1 MDNSQQLFTS
11 IDSIKL
17 KNIENSRL
25 LSKLSNTQKKIDE
38 TINNLQSHL
47 SAYAEG
53 KAVRDKIQSA
63 CKAENLLKLAKKLP
77 TCTKKSQ
84 TIQQNKTLKK
94 QELQHLL
101 HQKRNISLKIAK
113 CQKAISKTSA
123 TLKTRKTIDKK
134 FLKKSQQQ
142 IQTAEQQLSTAKQ
155 SFVFDLPMFAPELT
169 NLPLLDQQKGIENKT
184 HELKNKIHSEK
195 TFLSQQQNSIALLA
209 QQIQSINKD
218 IQHEDDA
225 ALSDNLHITQILK
238 ADNDEESSV
247 LFEVNEAQIHA
258 FSLEQNKNSSKE
270 QKQTVVATTK
280 TVDDACN
287 STGNFFEPEHTFN
300 ATHISNSQCSETTLA
315 ATCLQNEMVK
325 HNDAEIINIPSSNN
339 SQFPAS
345 LLTNNNFD
353 FDISYFTPTSPPN
366 NNNNNEITNN
376 HRPSTPNTPEISFL
390 NSPLLFS
397 SPNATSTTKSN
408 DAVSSPQPTL
418 APVNCLVTNDSQF
431 SDNNSQFLMFVR
443 QDANWPLQQQ
453 LEQQQREQ
461 QQREQQLE
469 QQQQQAQQER
479 IEQQQQ
485 EQQQREQQEQ
495 QQREQQQ
502 QQQRAQQERIEQQQ
516 REQQQREQQE
526 QQQRE
531 QQEQQQQE
539 QREQQQQ
546 EQHQRE
552 QREQQEQQQREQQQ
566 QQQREQ
572 HQREQQEQQEQ
583 QQQKQREQQEREQH
597 QREQREQQEQ
607 QQQKQREQ
615 QEREQHQREQREQ
628 QQKQQQQQQKSNSFK
643 PIALQPPEA
652 HSSYFHLQNVNQ
664 IFNSNN
670 EDNKNNQNKSG
681 LLPLHKTLKPTKKGK
696 FNPEYMRKS
705 SYYNVTLAKNNSTEQ
720 ILSRVCLGCNQF
732 LCKNAPSTL
741 LNHLVQDDCTV
752 FSELYHRQAISNP
765 LLYCNLCSYR
775 VTNTVNMLNHVFE
788 KHSTTVTVDCNICA
802 EKNVTLLNLKE
813 HKRNHFFNE
822 TLTSS
827 DFYCITCNRFADCEG
842 ILSHFLEH
850 PHNKNLQNL
859 TKHII
864 EKSLPMSK
872 NPKLFSAALMYT
884 KTLKTKYK

>member
-469 QQQQQAQQER
+469 QQQQQAQQEQ

-572 HQREQQEQQEQ
+572 HQREQQ
-583 QQQKQREQQEREQH
+583 
-597 QREQREQQEQ
+597 EQQEQ

-884 KTLKTKYK
+884 KTLKTKFK

>member
-479 IEQQQQ
+479 IEQQQ
-485 EQQQREQQEQ
+485 
-495 QQREQQQ
+495 
-502 QQQRAQQERIEQQQ
+502 

-539 QREQQQQ
+539 QREQQQ
-546 EQHQRE
+546 
-552 QREQQEQQQREQQQ
+552 
-566 QQQREQ
+566 REQ
-572 HQREQQEQQEQ
+572 HQREQQ
-583 QQQKQREQQEREQH
+583 
-597 QREQREQQEQ
+597 EQQEQ

>member
-495 QQREQQQ
+495 QQREQQ
-502 QQQRAQQERIEQQQ
+502 
-516 REQQQREQQE
+516 
-526 QQQRE
+526 
-531 QQEQQQQE
+531 EQQQQE

-552 QREQQEQQQREQQQ
+552 QQ
-566 QQQREQ
+566 
-572 HQREQQEQQEQ
+572 
-583 QQQKQREQQEREQH
+583 
-597 QREQREQQEQ
+597 EQQEQ

>member
-539 QREQQQQ
+539 QREQQQR

-552 QREQQEQQQREQQQ
+552 QRKQQEQQQREQQQ

-572 HQREQQEQQEQ
+572 HQREQQ
-583 QQQKQREQQEREQH
+583 
-597 QREQREQQEQ
+597 EQQEQ

>member
-218 IQHEDDA
+218 IQHEDA

-469 QQQQQAQQER
+469 QQQQ
-479 IEQQQQ
+479 
-485 EQQQREQQEQ
+485 
-495 QQREQQQ
+495 
-502 QQQRAQQERIEQQQ
+502 RAQQERIEQQ
-516 REQQQREQQE
+516 
-526 QQQRE
+526 
-531 QQEQQQQE
+531 

-566 QQQREQ
+566 QQQ
-572 HQREQQEQQEQ
+572 
-583 QQQKQREQQEREQH
+583 REQH